1 MLKVFNETEG
11 PVDENYMEK
20 NHRSFLKDIELKL
33 QDKFRN
39 WNDISKTGEYKAKF
53 IESLENDFK

>member
-1 MLKVFNETEG
+1 
-11 PVDENYMEK
+11 MEK

-39 WNDISKTGEYKAKF
+39 WNDISKTAEYKAKF

>member
-1 MLKVFNETEG
+1 MAKVFNEAEG

-39 WNDISKTGEYKAKF
+39 WNDISKTG
-53 IESLENDFK
+53 